1 MPVTRFTQIVEHST
15 DKFAPG
21 SLAVPGAYF
30 RNPSPVAQVGGSQS
44 VGLSDEFGRLFIM
57 CEFSE
62 MGGPDVAG
70 G

>member
-1 MPVTRFTQIVEHST
+1 MPVTRFTQIIEHST

-21 SLAVPGAYF
+21 SLAVPGSYF
-30 RNPSPVAQVGGSQS
+30 RNPSAVAQPDGSQL
-44 VGLSDEFGRLFIM
+44 VHLADEFGRLFIM

-62 MGGPDVAG
+62 LGGPDVAG